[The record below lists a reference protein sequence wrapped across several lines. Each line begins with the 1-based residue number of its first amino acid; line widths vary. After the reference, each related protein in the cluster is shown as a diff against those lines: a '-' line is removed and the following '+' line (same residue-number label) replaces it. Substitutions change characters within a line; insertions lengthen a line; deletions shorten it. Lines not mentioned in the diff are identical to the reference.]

1 MKINIKLSVK
11 KINIKALKKFSGWH
25 IFQSSWKPIM
35 AVVATDMLEYISCGI
50 LKEDFARKQKIIF
63 IHIAIAAGTEILI
76 IFENNDFFISE
87 TFGSSANKNDGI
99 PTVSELIKLIWIGVN
114 GYGIEKN
121 TKSTVKIAEYIVF
134 TKNKLEV
141 V

>member
-1 MKINIKLSVK
+1 M
-11 KINIKALKKFSGWH
+11 
-25 IFQSSWKPIM
+25 
-35 AVVATDMLEYISCGI
+35 
-50 LKEDFARKQKIIF
+50 
-63 IHIAIAAGTEILI
+63 HIAIAAGTETFI

-87 TFGSSANKNDGI
+87 ALGSSANKNEGI

>member
-1 MKINIKLSVK
+1 
-11 KINIKALKKFSGWH
+11 
-25 IFQSSWKPIM
+25 M
-35 AVVATDMLEYISCGI
+35 AVVATDMLEYISCRI
-50 LKEDFARKQKIIF
+50 LNEDFAKKQRIIF
-63 IHIAIAAGTEILI
+63 MHIAIAAGTETFI

-87 TFGSSANKNDGI
+87 ALGSSANKNDGI